1 MIVSMTG
8 YGRLESKSANYDVIV
23 EIKSLNSRYLEVLPK
38 IHDSIYEYENDIIT
52 LVRKSCKRGKIYL
65 NIIVSKNSKSI
76 NKIKINDA
84 NLHGYISQIKLLQK
98 ALDSKD
104 EVSIDY
110 FLKLPDVFDIS
121 NSSKLPSKK
130 HIIDCINKALSEFN
144 LHRQKEGKVIEKDIL
159 SKIKIINKEIKKI
172 VRLSSRNSSKELD
185 QIKSKIDDIIPNIN
199 FDEDRLYQEVAII
212 LEKKDINE
220 EISRLKGHM
229 ELLEE
234 YVLNNDDVGKK
245 INFLLQEV
253 NRETNTI
260 GSKIDNLSIKHIV
273 VNIKDNIEKIR
284 EQVQNIL

>member
-38 IHDSIYEYENDIIT
+38 IHDSIYKYENDIIT